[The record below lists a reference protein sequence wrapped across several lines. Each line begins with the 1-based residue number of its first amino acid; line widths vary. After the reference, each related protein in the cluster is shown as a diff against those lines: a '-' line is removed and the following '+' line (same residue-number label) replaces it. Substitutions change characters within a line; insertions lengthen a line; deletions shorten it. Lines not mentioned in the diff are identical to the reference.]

1 MEIEKLASVISDASR
16 KNALRLKET
25 VRGLLSLK
33 LKNALSRELDK
44 TKKSFFVK
52 K

>member
-1 MEIEKLASVISDASR
+1 MEIEKLATAISDASR

-25 VRGLLSLK
+25 VRGLLNMK
-33 LKNALSRELDK
+33 LKNVIAREMDK
-44 TKKSFFVK
+44 TKKTFFNK

>member
-1 MEIEKLASVISDASR
+1 MEIEKLAMVVSDAAR

-25 VRGLLSLK
+25 VRGLLSAK
-33 LKNALSRELDK
+33 LKNALSREMEK
-44 TKKSFFVK
+44 TKKTFFVK